1 MDNKTF
7 NSAYYMETK
16 SPSYARTLLDC
27 KRVAASNAN
36 VLLIGE
42 SGTGKDVAAQY
53 IHALSRRS
61 DKPFIAVNC
70 NAYTESLLEPEL
82 FGVEPGIFS
91 DTIRRRVG
99 KFELADHGTLFLD
112 AIGDVS
118 MTTQV
123 KLLRAIETKEIE
135 RLGGNNK
142 KILDFR
148 LIAATSRD
156 LPTKVINGEFRE
168 DFFYRI
174 STIVIRVPALRERP
188 EDLPDL
194 IEYVIRKS
202 SEEHHIPIL
211 GIDPE
216 PLEFLNTY
224 SYPGNIRELKSI
236 IERMVVLSEQNIITK
251 AGIPLMF
258 S

>member
-91 DTIRRRVG
+91 
-99 KFELADHGTLFLD
+99 
-112 AIGDVS
+112 
-118 MTTQV
+118 
-123 KLLRAIETKEIE
+123 
-135 RLGGNNK
+135 
-142 KILDFR
+142 
-148 LIAATSRD
+148 
-156 LPTKVINGEFRE
+156 
-168 DFFYRI
+168 
-174 STIVIRVPALRERP
+174 
-188 EDLPDL
+188 
-194 IEYVIRKS
+194 
-202 SEEHHIPIL
+202 
-211 GIDPE
+211 
-216 PLEFLNTY
+216 
-224 SYPGNIRELKSI
+224 
-236 IERMVVLSEQNIITK
+236 
-251 AGIPLMF
+251 
-258 S
+258 